1 MPVLQ
6 CAISQKA
13 DAWLRKKAPTGRGL
27 GVVVSELVIEAAV
40 REEFQQALRA
50 NKEALQDGWAVEA
63 NLDAVE

>member
-40 REEFQQALRA
+40 REEFQQALDAHQGVPRDA
-50 NKEALQDGWAVEA
+50 WNAAA

>member
-13 DAWLRKKAPTGRGL
+13 MDWLREKVPGGRGF
-27 GVVVSELVIEAAV
+27 GVLVTEIVTEARA
-40 REEFQQALRA
+40 REEFQKTLEAHKPALRDSWDA
-50 NKEALQDGWAVEA
+50 EA

>member
-13 DAWLRKKAPTGRGL
+13 DAWLRKKKNGRGL

-50 NKEALQDGWAVEA
+50 NKEALQDSWAVEA